1 MSNISVKINVG
12 AGYDVTIG
20 SGIISSCG
28 DYIRS
33 VCSPCKAA
41 VITDSQVE
49 GLYLSPVLESLRAAG
64 YDTINYAFPQGEGS
78 KNLSTLSDILEYLAE
93 NGLTR
98 SDIVVALG
106 GGVTGDMAGFAAGV
120 YQRGIRFAQ
129 IPTTLL
135 AAVDSSVGG
144 KTAVDLRAGKNLAG
158 VFMQPISVV
167 CDTDTFK
174 TLIPEIFADGAAETI
189 KYGVLTDK
197 ELFYKFDEAN
207 VDESLPEIIAR
218 CVSIKGALVERDEFD
233 TGDRRYLN
241 LGHTMGHAI
250 EKLSGYTF
258 PHGHAVAVGMVMI
271 TRAGEKMGLTK
282 PGTSDEIARVLK
294 KNNLPISSPYNAEDL
309 YLAACVDKKRMGG
322 NMTVI
327 MAEEIG
333 KCFLKTMPVAD
344 LREIAVLGKE
354 D

>member
-1 MSNISVKINVG
+1 MSNISVKVNVG
-12 AGYDVTIG
+12 GGYNVTIG
-20 SGIISSCG
+20 NGILESCG

-33 VCSPCKAA
+33 VSAPCKAA
-41 VITDSQVE
+41 VITDSTVSE
-49 GLYLSPVLESLRAAG
+49 LYLSPVLESLRASG
-64 YDTINYAFPQGEGS
+64 FDTISYAFPQGEGS

-144 KTAVDLRAGKNLAG
+144 KTAVDLKAGKNLAG

-174 TLIPEIFADGAAETI
+174 TLTPEIFADGAAETI

-197 ELFYKFDEAN
+197 ELFYKFDTGNIA
-207 VDESLPEIIAR
+207 ESLPEIIAK
-218 CVSIKGALVERDEFD
+218 CVLIKGALVEKDERD
-233 TGDRRYLN
+233 TGDRRFLN

-282 PGTSDEIARVLK
+282 PGTSDEIARILK
-294 KNNLPISSPYNAEDL
+294 KNNLPVSSPFDAEEL
-309 YLAACVDKKRMGG
+309 YLAACGDKKRMGG
-322 NMTVI
+322 NITVI

-333 KCFLKTMPVAD
+333 KCFLKTIPVSD
-344 LREIAVLGKE
+344 LREIAILGKE
-354 D
+354 S